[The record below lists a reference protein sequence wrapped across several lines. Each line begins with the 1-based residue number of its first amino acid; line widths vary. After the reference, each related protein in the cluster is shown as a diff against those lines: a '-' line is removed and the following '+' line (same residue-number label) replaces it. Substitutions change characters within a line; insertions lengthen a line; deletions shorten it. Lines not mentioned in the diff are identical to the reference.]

1 MKYILKIDF
10 RGLAVQNSQPILACL
25 IKRKFGR
32 QLLQALRQVTKGIE
46 TARAECKDEYAKKQE
61 ESPAEGIACDFV
73 DSLYCD

>member
-46 TARAECKDEYAKKQE
+46 TARAECKD
-61 ESPAEGIACDFV
+61 AERQATAGKGAF
-73 DSLYCD
+73 LP